1 MKFVILATRRALSAS
16 LLSGK
21 GMTTRLGLNG
31 TALLS
36 IGSVTAFAP
45 FRQQASK
52 STSILSATVDPTK
65 QVNAPVVKVS
75 LYEESLFML
84 YVSKLVY
91 HFGAIVKAARNAE
104 IDLEVPDDFPIELK
118 DFQDESLTLSNKSF
132 NNGNGLSLV
141 EMMEVIQLNKESIAT
156 VLGGESAYGLEIIEN
171 IAKFKASCEV
181 EHDDGMYFLCVYR
194 SVQAKISCVYGI
206 VKDVCNKR
214 IIVVFRGSQPPDFS
228 TRDWRSNL
236 KANLVELET
245 PALIRDNLEEDLKEH
260 VLVHEGFH
268 DYLFENNL
276 LDNGIQR
283 YTRIIEDLK
292 PLIEDGYSVYVTG
305 HSLGGALAH
314 LLSFK
319 LAGNEDHRDWLPKPI
334 TCISYAAPFSGASG
348 YRTAMEQLEKDGLLR
363 SLRVSNGEDIIP
375 ASPPFSLGFPFRTMK
390 HTGINLRLTKNGYS
404 TVHSSVGGFQNAVKN
419 TFFKP
424 VWSLLTWHGL
434 QLHDSRM
441 DEYSKDL
448 NKVTIDDLYKDQT
461 VVSMD
466 FTAGKAKSNHNK
478 D

>member
-1 MKFVILATRRALSAS
+1 MTIMITSFIGRRRLRLRLISTECIMIIAVLISSSA
-16 LLSGK
+16 
-21 GMTTRLGLNG
+21 
-31 TALLS
+31 
-36 IGSVTAFAP
+36 ITAFM
-45 FRQQASK
+45 ASK
-52 STSILSATVDPTK
+52 STTSSILSTPTVVDPTTK

-75 LYEESLFML
+75 LYEESFPML

-104 IDLEVPDDFPIELK
+104 IVLKVPVDFPIELK
-118 DFQDESLTLSNKSF
+118 DFQDKSLALSNKSF

-156 VLGGESAYGLEIIEN
+156 VLGEESAYGLAIIED
-171 IAKFKASCEV
+171 IARFKASCKV
-181 EHDDGMYFLCVYR
+181 EHDEGMYFLCVYR
-194 SVQAKISCVYGI
+194 SIEAKISCVYGI
-206 VKDVCNKR
+206 IKDVCNKR
-214 IIVVFRGSQPPDFS
+214 IIIAFRGSQKPDLS

-236 KANLVELET
+236 KANVVELET
-245 PALIRDNLEEDLKEH
+245 PALIREKLDEDLKEH
-260 VLVHEGFH
+260 VYVHEGFH
-268 DYLFENNL
+268 DYLFENKRRS
-276 LDNGIQR
+276 IQI
-283 YTRIIEDLK
+283 YTRIVEDVK

-319 LAGNEDHRDWLPKPI
+319 LAGDEDHRDWLPKPI
-334 TCISYAAPFSGASG
+334 TCISYAAPYSGASG

-363 SLRVSNGEDIIP
+363 SLRVTNGEDIVP

-404 TVHSSVGGFQNAVKN
+404 TVHSSVGGFKNAVKN
-419 TFFKP
+419 TFLKP
-424 VWSLLTWHGL
+424 VWRLLTWHGL

-441 DEYSKDL
+441 DEYYKDL
-448 NKVTIDDLYKDQT
+448 SKVTIDDLYKDQT
-461 VVSMD
+461 VVSKE
-466 FTAGKAKSNHNK
+466 FAEGKAKSNHNE

>member
-52 STSILSATVDPTK
+52 STSILSAAVDPTK
-65 QVNAPVVKVS
+65 QVNAPVVKFS
-75 LYEESLFML
+75 LYEESVPML

-206 VKDVCNKR
+206 VKDV
-214 IIVVFRGSQPPDFS
+214 
-228 TRDWRSNL
+228 
-236 KANLVELET
+236 
-245 PALIRDNLEEDLKEH
+245 
-260 VLVHEGFH
+260 
-268 DYLFENNL
+268 
-276 LDNGIQR
+276 
-283 YTRIIEDLK
+283 
-292 PLIEDGYSVYVTG
+292 
-305 HSLGGALAH
+305 
-314 LLSFK
+314 
-319 LAGNEDHRDWLPKPI
+319 
-334 TCISYAAPFSGASG
+334 
-348 YRTAMEQLEKDGLLR
+348 
-363 SLRVSNGEDIIP
+363 
-375 ASPPFSLGFPFRTMK
+375 
-390 HTGINLRLTKNGYS
+390 
-404 TVHSSVGGFQNAVKN
+404 
-419 TFFKP
+419 
-424 VWSLLTWHGL
+424 
-434 QLHDSRM
+434 
-441 DEYSKDL
+441 
-448 NKVTIDDLYKDQT
+448 
-461 VVSMD
+461 
-466 FTAGKAKSNHNK
+466 
-478 D
+478 

>member
-1 MKFVILATRRALSAS
+1 
-16 LLSGK
+16 
-21 GMTTRLGLNG
+21 
-31 TALLS
+31 
-36 IGSVTAFAP
+36 
-45 FRQQASK
+45 
-52 STSILSATVDPTK
+52 
-65 QVNAPVVKVS
+65 
-75 LYEESLFML
+75 ML

-104 IDLEVPDDFPIELK
+104 IVLKVPVDFPIELK
-118 DFQDESLTLSNKSF
+118 DFQDKSLTLSNKSF

-156 VLGGESAYGLEIIEN
+156 VLGEDSVYGLEIIEN

-181 EHDDGMYFLCVYR
+181 EHDEGMYFLSVYR

-206 VKDVCNKR
+206 VKDVSNKR
-214 IIVVFRGSQPPDFS
+214 IIIAFRGSS
-228 TRDWRSNL
+228 TTRDWISNL
-236 KANLVELET
+236 KANVVKLET
-245 PALIRDNLEEDLKEH
+245 PALIREKLDEDLKEH
-260 VLVHEGFH
+260 VYVHDGFH
-268 DYLFENNL
+268 DYLFENKRRK
-276 LDNGIQR
+276 DGIQI
-283 YTRIIEDLK
+283 YTRIVEDVK

-319 LAGNEDHRDWLPKPI
+319 LAGDEDHRDWLPKPI
-334 TCISYAAPFSGASG
+334 TCISYAAPYSGASG

-363 SLRVSNGEDIIP
+363 SLRVTNGEDVVP

-404 TVHSSVGGFQNAVKN
+404 TVHSSVGGFKNAVKN
-419 TFFKP
+419 TFLKP
-424 VWSLLTWHGL
+424 VWRLLTWHGL

-441 DEYSKDL
+441 DEYYKDL
-448 NKVTIDDLYKDQT
+448 HKITIDDLYKDQT
-461 VVSMD
+461 VVSKE
-466 FTAGKAKSNHNK
+466 FAEGKAKSNHNE

>member
-1 MKFVILATRRALSAS
+1 MKFVILA
-16 LLSGK
+16 
-21 GMTTRLGLNG
+21 

-65 QVNAPVVKVS
+65 QVNAPVVKFS
-75 LYEESLFML
+75 LYEESVPML

-91 HFGAIVKAARNAE
+91 HFGAIVKAARNAD
-104 IDLEVPDDFPIELK
+104 IVLKVPVDFPIELK

-141 EMMEVIQLNKESIAT
+141 EMMEVIQLNKETITT
-156 VLGGESAYGLEIIEN
+156 VLDDEESRYGLEIIES
-171 IAKFKASCEV
+171 IAKFKESCEV

-214 IIVVFRGSQPPDFS
+214 IIVVFRGSQNPDFS

-245 PALIRDNLEEDLKEH
+245 PGLIRDKLDEDLKEH
-260 VLVHEGFH
+260 VNVHEGFH
-268 DYLFENNL
+268 DYLFENKRRK
-276 LDNGIQR
+276 DGIQI
-283 YTRIIEDLK
+283 YTRIVEDLE
-292 PLIEDGYSVYVTG
+292 PLMEDGYSVYVTG
-305 HSLGGALAH
+305 HSLGGSLAH

-334 TCISYAAPFSGASG
+334 TCISYAAPYSGASG

-363 SLRVSNGEDIIP
+363 SLRVSNGE
-375 ASPPFSLGFPFRTMK
+375 GT
-390 HTGINLRLTKNGYS
+390 
-404 TVHSSVGGFQNAVKN
+404 
-419 TFFKP
+419 
-424 VWSLLTWHGL
+424 
-434 QLHDSRM
+434 
-441 DEYSKDL
+441 
-448 NKVTIDDLYKDQT
+448 
-461 VVSMD
+461 
-466 FTAGKAKSNHNK
+466 
-478 D
+478 

>member
-1 MKFVILATRRALSAS
+1 MKFVILA
-16 LLSGK
+16 
-21 GMTTRLGLNG
+21 

-65 QVNAPVVKVS
+65 QVNAPVVKFS
-75 LYEESLFML
+75 LYEESVPML

-91 HFGAIVKAARNAE
+91 HFGAIVKAARNAD
-104 IDLEVPDDFPIELK
+104 IVLKVPVDFPIELK

-141 EMMEVIQLNKESIAT
+141 EMMEVIQLNKETITT
-156 VLGGESAYGLEIIEN
+156 VLDDEESRYGLEIIES
-171 IAKFKASCEV
+171 IAKFKESCEV

-214 IIVVFRGSQPPDFS
+214 IIVVFRGSQNPDFS

-245 PALIRDNLEEDLKEH
+245 PGLIRDKLDEDLKEH
-260 VLVHEGFH
+260 VNVHEGFH
-268 DYLFENNL
+268 DYLFENKRRK
-276 LDNGIQR
+276 DGIQI
-283 YTRIIEDLK
+283 YTRIVEDLE
-292 PLIEDGYSVYVTG
+292 PLMEDGYSVYVTG
-305 HSLGGALAH
+305 HSLGGSLAH

-334 TCISYAAPFSGASG
+334 TCISYAAPYSGASG

-363 SLRVSNGEDIIP
+363 SLRVSNGEDIVP
-375 ASPPFSLGFPFRTMK
+375 ASPPISLGLPFSTMK

-419 TFFKP
+419 TFLKP
-424 VWSLLTWHGL
+424 VWSLLHWHSL

-461 VVSMD
+461 VVSKD
-466 FTAGKAKSNHNK
+466 FTEGKAKSNHNK